1 MIPPLFPKAG
11 LLALVLGMAAAL
23 AVSAQTPAPS
33 ADLPGPESAQAD
45 PANWRAVDPENLL
58 IFETTKGRVLIE
70 ALPEVAPAHVAQ
82 FRAIVR
88 SGDYDGTA
96 FHRVIDGFMAQ
107 GGDILA
113 SKGRPSGL
121 PDLEGEFTFRRDPA
135 SLVLDPIGHP
145 DVATNGYYK
154 GFPMRTQAP
163 WLADMS
169 KDGRVESYMPHCP
182 GVVSTA
188 RTDDPNSANSQFF
201 LMRDTAAHLD
211 KSYTAWGRVV
221 AGLEVVRSLRTGEPP
236 ANPDLLSR
244 ARVAADLPEETRPR
258 VWVQRT
264 DGPAF
269 APTLA
274 ARGEADEANV
284 CQFDPVPAVV
294 KD

>member
-1 MIPPLFPKAG
+1 MMAG
-11 LLALVLGMAAAL
+11 LAVAAGVPVL
-23 AVSAQTPAPS
+23 SAQAPAPS
-33 ADLPGPESAQAD
+33 DATDRAGSLPTPAQAQSD

-70 ALPEVAPAHVAQ
+70 ILPEVAPNHADQ
-82 FRAIVR
+82 FRALAR

-107 GGDILA
+107 GGDIFA
-113 SKGRPSGL
+113 SKGRESGL

-135 SLVLDPIGHP
+135 TMPLDPIGHP

-221 AGLEVVRSLRTGEPP
+221 DGLDVVRSLRTGEPP

-244 ARVAADLPEETRPR
+244 ARVAADLPEDERPG

-264 DGPAF
+264 DGPSF

-274 ARGEADEANV
+274 ARSEADEANV
-284 CQFDPVPAVV
+284 CAFDPVPAVV
-294 KD
+294 GD